1 MNTPLTLASSIL
13 INATPAR
20 VWDVLVN
27 PGQTVKYMFGCVPE
41 TDWKPGSPLLWRGKF
56 DGIEM
61 IAVKGTVT
69 EIRPETYLAYTAIDP
84 NDPKIPDIP
93 ENYITITYTL
103 TPSNGHTTLSV
114 TQGDYSKVAEGEK
127 RYQHSVADGGW
138 DPLLE
143 QIRQIAEENE

>member
-1 MNTPLTLASSIL
+1 MSTPLTLESSIL

-20 VWDVLVN
+20 VWNVLVN
-27 PGQTVKYMFGCVPE
+27 PEQTVKYMFGCVPE

-69 EIRPETYLAYTAIDP
+69 EIRPEAFLAYTAIDP
-84 NDPKIPDIP
+84 NDPKIADIP

-127 RYQHSVADGGW
+127 RFQHSVADGGW
-138 DPLLE
+138 EPLLE
-143 QIRQIAEENE
+143 QIKQIAEEN